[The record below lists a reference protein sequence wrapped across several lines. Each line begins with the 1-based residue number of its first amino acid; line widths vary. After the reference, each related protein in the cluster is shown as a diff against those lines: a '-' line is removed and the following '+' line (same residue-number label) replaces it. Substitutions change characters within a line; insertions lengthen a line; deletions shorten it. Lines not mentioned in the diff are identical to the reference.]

1 MYEAFYGLREKPF
14 SILPDP
20 DLIYWCQNHRL
31 AFAMLEFGVMNSAG
45 FTVITGEIGC
55 GKTTLVRY
63 LLRKLDVHVTAC
75 LISNTPRTEDGL
87 LQWVLMSLNQPFEG
101 SHPALFKQF
110 QRYLYDQYSRGRR
123 TILIVDEAQN
133 LCVEALEELRMLS
146 NVNTDKQQFLQI
158 ILVGQPQLKEIL
170 RGPQL
175 LQFAQR
181 VSSDFHLRP
190 LNAREVSEYIDFR
203 LKAVGSHSQLFTDDA
218 CKIIAD
224 TSRGIPRTINILCDT
239 AMVYGFAAE
248 ADKITAEIVDT
259 VIQNKAQFGVLPFG
273 HQPRLGVASPSN
285 VTLRRTAAR
294 YGHSIAAAGH
304 NARPSCRAEYSAN
317 GVRAGWRDL

>member
-20 DLIYWCQNHRL
+20 DMIYWCQNHRL

-63 LLRKLDVHVTAC
+63 LLRKLDDHVTAC
-75 LISNTPRTEDGL
+75 LISNTPRTSDGL
-87 LQWVLMSLNQPFEG
+87 LAWVMMSLNQPFEG
-101 SHPALFKQF
+101 SYPALFKQF
-110 QRYLYDQYSRGRR
+110 QRFLYDQFSRGRR

-133 LCVEALEELRMLS
+133 LGLETLEELRMLS

-158 ILVGQPQLKEIL
+158 ILVGQPQLKDML
-170 RGPQL
+170 RTPQL

-190 LNAREVSEYIDFR
+190 LNPREVSEYINFR
-203 LKAVGSHSQLFTDDA
+203 LRAVGSHSELFTDDA
-218 CKIIAD
+218 CKTIAD
-224 TSRGIPRTINILCDT
+224 TSCGIPRTINILCDT
-239 AMVYGFAAE
+239 ALVYGFAAGVG
-248 ADKITAEIVDT
+248 KITAQLVDT

-273 HQPRLGVASPSN
+273 LQPV
-285 VTLRRTAAR
+285 
-294 YGHSIAAAGH
+294 
-304 NARPSCRAEYSAN
+304 
-317 GVRAGWRDL
+317 

>member
-20 DLIYWCQNHRL
+20 DLIYWCQTHRL
-31 AFAMLEFGVMNSAG
+31 AFAMLEFGIMNSAG

-63 LLRKLDVHVTAC
+63 LLRKLDDHVAAC
-75 LISNTPRTEDGL
+75 LISNTPRTQDGL
-87 LQWVLMSLNQPFEG
+87 LPWIMMSLNLPFEG
-101 SHPALFKQF
+101 SYPALFKHF
-110 QRYLYDQYSRGRR
+110 QRFLRDQFSRGRR

-133 LCVEALEELRMLS
+133 LGFDALEELRMQS
-146 NVNTDKQQFLQI
+146 NINTDKQQFLQI
-158 ILVGQPQLKEIL
+158 ILVGQPQLRDML
-170 RGPQL
+170 RAPQL

-190 LNAREVSEYIDFR
+190 LNALEVTEYIDFR
-203 LKAVGSHSQLFTDDA
+203 LRAVGSRYELFTDGA
-218 CKIIAD
+218 CKLIAD

-239 AMVYGFAAE
+239 ALVYGFAAGSE
-248 ADKITAEIVDT
+248 KITAKLVET

-273 HQPRLGVASPSN
+273 LQPV
-285 VTLRRTAAR
+285 
-294 YGHSIAAAGH
+294 
-304 NARPSCRAEYSAN
+304 
-317 GVRAGWRDL
+317 

>member
-1 MYEAFYGLREKPF
+1 MYEAFYRLREKPF

-63 LLRKLDVHVTAC
+63 LLRRLDEHVTVW
-75 LISNTPRTEDGL
+75 LISNTPRVKDGL
-87 LQWVLMSLNQPFEG
+87 LQWVMMSLNQPFEG
-101 SHPALFKQF
+101 SYPALFKQF
-110 QRYLYDQYSRGRR
+110 QQFLHDQYSKGRR

-133 LCVEALEELRMLS
+133 LGLEALEELRMLS

-158 ILVGQPQLKEIL
+158 ILVGQPQLKDLL
-170 RGPQL
+170 RALQL

-181 VSSDFHLRP
+181 ISSDFHLRP
-190 LNAREVSEYIDFR
+190 LNADEVSEYIDFR
-203 LKAVGSHSQLFTDDA
+203 LKAVGSCTQVFTDEA
-218 CKIIAD
+218 CKTIAE

-239 AMVYGFAAE
+239 AMVYGFAAGTE
-248 ADKITAEIVDT
+248 KITAALVNTVD
-259 VIQNKAQFGVLPFG
+259 
-273 HQPRLGVASPSN
+273 S
-285 VTLRRTAAR
+285 
-294 YGHSIAAAGH
+294 
-304 NARPSCRAEYSAN
+304 
-317 GVRAGWRDL
+317 

>member
-1 MYEAFYGLREKPF
+1 MLISASVTVSLRDALRLFVCAGQSCPLLQGLAMYEAFYGLREKPF

-63 LLRKLDVHVTAC
+63 LLRKLDDHVTAC
-75 LISNTPRTEDGL
+75 VISNTPRTQDGL
-87 LQWVLMSLNQPFEG
+87 LPWVMMSLNQPFEG
-101 SHPALFKQF
+101 SYPALFKQF
-110 QRYLYDQYSRGRR
+110 QRFLHDQFSRGRR

-133 LCVEALEELRMLS
+133 LGFESLEELRMLS

-158 ILVGQPQLKEIL
+158 ILVGQPQLKDLL
-170 RGPQL
+170 RAPQL

-190 LNAREVSEYIDFR
+190 MNADEVSEYIDFR
-203 LKAVGSHSQLFTDDA
+203 LRAVGSHSELFTADA

-239 AMVYGFAAE
+239 ALVYGFAAGVE
-248 ADKITAEIVDT
+248 QITAELVDT

-273 HQPRLGVASPSN
+273 LSTSEDQVHLQ
-285 VTLRRTAAR
+285 T
-294 YGHSIAAAGH
+294 
-304 NARPSCRAEYSAN
+304 
-317 GVRAGWRDL
+317 